1 MYFILHT
8 CTYTYIYMVYKK
20 FEHSLILSVKFGVVD
35 VGSGLVK
42 MNYSSAMFIVHNGGH
57 SVFIIC
63 KLHAYLRW
71 EFKRDI

>member
-1 MYFILHT
+1 MLF
-8 CTYTYIYMVYKK
+8 
-20 FEHSLILSVKFGVVD
+20 FSVKFGVVD

>member
-1 MYFILHT
+1 MDRKVLRGKRFDYEMSKPSECCF
-8 CTYTYIYMVYKK
+8 
-20 FEHSLILSVKFGVVD
+20 FSVKFGVVD

-71 EFKRDI
+71 EFKRDL